1 MRIIT
6 FEDIRDVYLKIIQ
19 RGFVFLLSKISI
31 SKNKRTKSSF
41 NDTNINTSNW
51 TIIPYVRLR
60 WNNMTTGIPNRTY
73 EDFLTEKYKGK
84 KSLKM
89 LSIGSGVCSHE
100 LALASLNT
108 NWEITCLDFSDKL
121 LKKAREKSEKNNLKN
136 ISFIAAD
143 IFKYNLLNHHFDF
156 VFFHQSLH
164 HFKNY
169 EEFIKKINSTLK
181 KDGNLIINE
190 YVGSNRLQYNKSQL
204 YEINQCLNLI
214 DKKYRKIYKTNIY
227 KNKYF
232 GSGTLRM
239 IIADPSEC
247 SESKNILPT
256 IYKYYDI
263 IKEEGYGGNLLMP
276 VLKDISHHFINLNEE
291 KKACLKKIFE
301 YEDNY
306 LRKYKSDFVFG
317 IYKLKK
323 H

>member
-121 LKKAREKSEKNNLKN
+121 
-136 ISFIAAD
+136 
-143 IFKYNLLNHHFDF
+143 
-156 VFFHQSLH
+156 
-164 HFKNY
+164 
-169 EEFIKKINSTLK
+169 
-181 KDGNLIINE
+181 
-190 YVGSNRLQYNKSQL
+190 
-204 YEINQCLNLI
+204 
-214 DKKYRKIYKTNIY
+214 
-227 KNKYF
+227 
-232 GSGTLRM
+232 
-239 IIADPSEC
+239 
-247 SESKNILPT
+247 
-256 IYKYYDI
+256 
-263 IKEEGYGGNLLMP
+263 
-276 VLKDISHHFINLNEE
+276 
-291 KKACLKKIFE
+291 
-301 YEDNY
+301 
-306 LRKYKSDFVFG
+306 
-317 IYKLKK
+317 
-323 H
+323 